1 MKNFKEMVYGNLFEA
16 KHKKK
21 GFPDLTGD
29 GKVTFADILKGRGV
43 KLKEE
48 KEVATDE
55 EIKKVVIDVLNKEG
69 GASGLE
75 PIKVALEKLNL
86 PEDFNLK
93 EFLDSLP
100 DDEVKRHGE
109 KDYIEMTGLKEEN
122 TVASNSEE

>member
-16 KHKKK
+16 KRKKK

-43 KLKEE
+43 FQEE
-48 KEVATDE
+48 KEATTDE

-86 PEDFNLK
+86 PEDFSLE

-100 DDEVKRHGE
+100 DDEVKRHEE

>member
-1 MKNFKEMVYGNLFEA
+1 MKNFKEIVYGNLFEA
-16 KHKKK
+16 KRKKK

-29 GKVTFADILKGRGV
+29 GRVTYADVLKGRGV
-43 KLKEE
+43 FQEE
-48 KEVATDE
+48 KEAATDE

-86 PEDFNLK
+86 PEDFSLE

-100 DDEVKRHGE
+100 DDEVKRHKE

-122 TVASNSEE
+122 TVVANSEE

>member
-1 MKNFKEMVYGNLFEA
+1 MKNFKEMVYKNLFEA
-16 KHKKK
+16 KGKK
-21 GFPDLTGD
+21 FPDLTGD
-29 GKVTFADILKGRGV
+29 GKVTQADILKGRGV
-43 KLKEE
+43 FQEE

-55 EIKKVVIDVLNKEG
+55 EIKKVVIAVLDKEG

-100 DDEVKRHGE
+100 DDEVKRHE
-109 KDYIEMTGLKEEN
+109 LKDYIEMTGLKEEN
-122 TVASNSEE
+122 TTTQHPEE

>member
-29 GKVTFADILKGRGV
+29 GKVTYADVLKGRGV
-43 KLKEE
+43 FQEE
-48 KEVATDE
+48 KEAATDE

-93 EFLDSLP
+93 EFLESLP